1 MWARALA
8 DLNAGVSVR
17 PSLEPAAWWLVRAG
31 GAASSAQAPVQDRAV
46 AGAHYTHC
54 SHTRAHYH
62 QPLKG
67 HTLHPAAA
75 LLSLQSAA
83 SNQSV

>member
-17 PSLEPAAWWLVRAG
+17 PSLEPAVWWLVRAG
-31 GAASSAQAPVQDRAV
+31 GAASSSAQAPVQDRAV
-46 AGAHYTHC
+46 AGAHYTHE
-54 SHTRAHYH
+54 H

>member
-17 PSLEPAAWWLVRAG
+17 PSLEPAVWWLVRAG
-31 GAASSAQAPVQDRAV
+31 GAASSAQAPVQDRAG
-46 AGAHYTHC
+46 AGAHYT
-54 SHTRAHYH
+54 HYH